1 MVLFGSKVFGLRGFG
16 VGGVFESLLLFVFES
31 EEEFAEVTLEEFGS
45 ELEFLRGFDDEGFA
59 LFGLV
64 EVDLIK
70 VKVGAVGGLEI
81 DFEDFERVV
90 LFESTDSA
98 AGRAKLE
105 EVSGFG
111 ALEFFDR
118 INRRDRIAFFFSRFL
133 NCRSGYFSS

>member
-1 MVLFGSKVFGLRGFG
+1 MLFGSEVFGLRGFG
-16 VGGVFESLLLFVFES
+16 IGGILESLFLFVFES
-31 EEEFAEVTLEEFGS
+31 KEEFSEVTLEEFGS
-45 ELEFLRGFDDEGFA
+45 ELKFLGRFDDEGFA

-64 EVDLIK
+64 EVDL
-70 VKVGAVGGLEI
+70 VEVEVVVVGGLEV
-81 DFEDFERVV
+81 DFEDFEGVV
-90 LFESTDSA
+90 LFESADSVA
-98 AGRAKLE
+98 ARAKLE